1 MSAADRNGSGAPRV
15 VVCVCTFRRPQGI
28 RALLQSLDAQR
39 FRGAPPDLS
48 VVIVDND
55 PTQPAF
61 GSQEEAQAAVAWPV
75 TYLHEP
81 RRGLVAARNRTLD
94 AAPAEARAALF
105 VDDDEVVTPGWVE
118 AMVDTWQA
126 TGATV
131 VQGPMV
137 PRYEEPPP
145 AWVEE
150 LGIFRLGPFVNGAP
164 LHFAATGNS
173 LIDLDFVRSLGLRF
187 DPGFN
192 FAGGEDEEF
201 YGRVR
206 EAGGRIVSAADAVVY
221 DEVPSWRLT
230 RDWVLRRSRRRGN
243 TLGRIAL
250 KRRKGRAARVAKG
263 VGAIIFGAART
274 GTAGLWSTTDAIA
287 GRMEMARGF
296 GMLSAFF
303 RVEMLEYSP
312 EDVEA
317 DREKP
322 HD

>member
-1 MSAADRNGSGAPRV
+1 MSVADRNKDGAPRV
-15 VVCVCTFRRPQGI
+15 VVCVCTFRRPQGV
-28 RALLQSLDAQR
+28 RALLKSLDAQR

-48 VVIVDND
+48 VLIVDND
-55 PTQPAF
+55 PAQPAF
-61 GSQEEAQAAVAWPV
+61 ASQEEAMTAVRWPV
-75 TYLHEP
+75 SYLHEP
-81 RRGLVAARNRTLD
+81 KRGLVAARNRSLN
-94 AAPAEARAALF
+94 AVPREARAALF

-118 AMVDTWQA
+118 AMVDTWQE

-137 PRYEEPPP
+137 PRYEQPPP

-150 LGIFRLGPFVNGAP
+150 LGVFRLGPFVNGAP

-173 LIDLDFVRSLGLRF
+173 LIDLDFIQKHGLRF

-230 RDWVLRRSRRRGN
+230 RDWVLRRSRRKGN

-250 KRRKGRAARVAKG
+250 KRRRGRVARIAKG
-263 VGAIIFGAART
+263 VGAIIFGAVRA

-287 GRMEMARGF
+287 GRMEMARGL

-303 RVEMLEYSP
+303 RVVLLEYSP
-312 EDVEA
+312 QAVEA
-317 DREKP
+317 DRDKS